1 MLFASFRIRETR
13 RHVGLQSFDRAG
25 EFALHGAFGAV
36 NVVAQN
42 MQSRP
47 IALCLNGHSFLQR

>member
-1 MLFASFRIRETR
+1 MLFAGFRIRKTR
-13 RHVGLQSFDRAG
+13 CQVQLQSFGSAG
-25 EFALHGAFGAV
+25 QFALHGAFGAV